1 MRFQKNVPTE
11 NRKFLTEQLKSYIKE
26 MSMTKEERKE
36 LEKWVSSGHSPYD
49 KGDYIYSDAGYP
61 LDFVSAMRVQQEE
74 MKWFNSLS
82 EKEREQYLQ
91 ETHGSYNTEI
101 DSVIHKVSDFNLP
114 LKSDEE
120 LPFS

>member
-1 MRFQKNVPTE
+1 VRFQKKVPTE

-26 MSMTKEERKE
+26 MPMTKEERKE
-36 LEKWVSSGHSPYD
+36 LEKWVSSGRSPYD
-49 KGDYIYSDAGYP
+49 NGDYIYSDGGYP

-82 EKEREQYLQ
+82 EKERAKYLQ
-91 ETHGSYNTEI
+91 ETHDSYDTEI
-101 DSVIHKVSDFNLP
+101 DSVIHKVSDLNLSVE
-114 LKSDEE
+114 SDEE